1 MQIRAVSALSVK
13 RLNGIIDGAAF
24 PPSYLDL
31 GRSLS
36 HKPLDSVERLI
47 SVSQT
52 PHRESIDCTQNW
64 VERWALQLPNY

>member
-1 MQIRAVSALSVK
+1 MQIRAVSALSIK
-13 RLNGIIDGAAF
+13 RLDGIIVGAAF
-24 PPSYLDL
+24 PPSYRDL

-36 HKPLDSVERLI
+36 HKHLGIVERLI
-47 SVSQT
+47 SVSQA